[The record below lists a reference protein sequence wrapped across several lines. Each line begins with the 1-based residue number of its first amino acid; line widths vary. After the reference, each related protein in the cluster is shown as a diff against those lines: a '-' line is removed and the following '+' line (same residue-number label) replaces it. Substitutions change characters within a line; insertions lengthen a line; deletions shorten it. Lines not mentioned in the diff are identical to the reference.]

1 MNFVQLY
8 HDYTPRVTRFFLRK
22 GVPEDRAEELTQ
34 EVFIRVY
41 GGMERF
47 RHESR
52 VGTWIFTI
60 ARNLWLNEIR
70 ARTTDK
76 RQGTE
81 VPVDDQIEGV
91 RSERT
96 NPEDEILLQERRR
109 ILHRALAQLPDR
121 MRRTVELRLER
132 DFKYREIARIMG
144 VSVQTIKSQ
153 LFQARSRLRQILGDG
168 YEETDAAGL
177 EEPDRDARK
186 EQE

>member
-8 HDYTPRVTRFFLRK
+8 LDYTPRVTRFFLRK
-22 GVPEDRAEELTQ
+22 GVPEERAEELTQ

-41 GGMERF
+41 GSMERF

-70 ARTTDK
+70 ARSTDK

-81 VPVDDQIEGV
+81 VPVDEQIEGV
-91 RSERT
+91 CSERIG
-96 NPEDEILLQERRR
+96 PEDELLRAERRR
-109 ILHRALAQLPDR
+109 ILHQALEQLPDR
-121 MRRTVELRLER
+121 MRRAVELRLER

-153 LFQARSRLRQILGDG
+153 LFQARQRLRESLGDR
-168 YEETDAAGL
+168 YEEGDTVRLEAA
-177 EEPDRDARK
+177 DRDVGK
-186 EQE
+186 E

>member
-8 HDYTPRVTRFFLRK
+8 RDYTPRVTRFFLRK
-22 GVPEDRAEELTQ
+22 GVPMDRAEELTQ

-41 GGMERF
+41 GSMERF

-70 ARTTDK
+70 ARSTDK
-76 RQGTE
+76 RYGTE
-81 VPVDDQIEGV
+81 VPVDEQIEGV
-91 RSERT
+91 RSERID
-96 NPEDEILLQERRR
+96 PEHEVLRQERQK
-109 ILHRALAQLPDR
+109 ILREALGQLPDR
-121 MRRTVELRLER
+121 MRRAVELRLEQ

-153 LFQARSRLRQILGDG
+153 LFQARSRLREILGDH
-168 YEETDAAGL
+168 YEEADATQL
-177 EEPDRDARK
+177 DTPDCDVEK
-186 EQE
+186 E

>member
-1 MNFVQLY
+1 VNFVQLY
-8 HDYTPRVTRFFLRK
+8 RDYTPRVTRFFLRK

-70 ARTTDK
+70 ARNTDK

-81 VPVDDQIEGV
+81 VPVDDQIDAV
-91 RSERT
+91 SSERI
-96 NPEDEILLQERRR
+96 NPEAEMLLEERHR
-109 ILHRALAQLPDR
+109 ILHQALEELPNR
-121 MRRTVELRLER
+121 MRWAVELRLER

-153 LFQARSRLRQILGDG
+153 LFQARQRLREVLGDTYG
-168 YEETDAAGL
+168 ERDTARLEAADCDGG
-177 EEPDRDARK
+177 K
-186 EQE
+186 E